1 MLNGLLI
8 FFTAAY
14 QVENLVKVNPLGLTL
29 TLNNSDKIRSNNTLL
44 LRELLTSIQYSG
56 TSHLTTS
63 INDFIFGQTVSLYL
77 FLQLQLILLIL
88 QVEL

>member
-8 FFTAAY
+8 FLTAVY

-44 LRELLTSIQYSG
+44 LLTSIQYSG